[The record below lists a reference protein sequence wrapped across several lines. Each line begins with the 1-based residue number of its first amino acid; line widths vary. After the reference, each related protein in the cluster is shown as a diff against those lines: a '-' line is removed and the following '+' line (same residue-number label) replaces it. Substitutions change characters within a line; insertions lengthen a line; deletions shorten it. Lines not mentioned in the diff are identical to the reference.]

1 MRATFESKSLRVL
14 ALFLAL
20 YSLDSTAAS
29 KRSESKDSQ
38 AIEETSEEV
47 GESKHQSFV
56 DTLLPLLRMENDAIE
71 GKRKKMLRHF
81 SSLARGESLGAAER
95 EWLRDLAED
104 YRVDRDPLNDSQAR
118 REMIRRV
125 DVIPVDLALAQAAT
139 ETGWGT
145 SHAARKD
152 RDLFGMTGMRT
163 PKARTA
169 SGRVVRAPK
178 FASLRD
184 SVRTYIHNLNV
195 HGAYQPLRTIRTQLR
210 AENKPIQGGAV
221 ADGLVRYSTRGTSY
235 VRQIRAVI
243 RQNRFNQYTSSHRIA
258 TIDGDSNNAN

>member
-14 ALFLAL
+14 VLFLAL
-20 YSLDSTAAS
+20 HSLDSTAAS
-29 KRSESKDSQ
+29 KTSASKESQ
-38 AIEETSEEV
+38 ETEDTSGGE
-47 GESKHQSFV
+47 GESKHQNFV

-71 GKRKKMLRHF
+71 GKRKKMLRYF
-81 SSLARGESLGAAER
+81 SSLARGESLGAADR

-104 YRVDRDPLNDSQAR
+104 YRIDRDPLNDAQAR
-118 REMIRRV
+118 REMVRRV

-145 SHAARKD
+145 SHAAHKD
-152 RDLFGMTGMRT
+152 RDFFGMTGMRT
-163 PKARTA
+163 HKVRTA
-169 SGRVVRAPK
+169 SGRMVRAPK

-210 AENKPIQGGAV
+210 AANKPIQGGAV
-221 ADGLVRYSTRGTSY
+221 ADGLVRYSTRGSSY
-235 VRQIRAVI
+235 VRQIRSVI

-258 TIDGDSNNAN
+258 TIDGDASNAN